1 MNEKHTKTT
10 FNIKDQENETEY
22 FVFFL
27 LEFIGTKN
35 NETLIRLL

>member
-10 FNIKDQENETEY
+10 FNIKDQKNENEY
-22 FVFFL
+22 FEFFL
-27 LEFIGTKN
+27 LEFIGTNN